1 MIGFDSVMRHSTT
14 QTMIGN
20 FCSGS
25 ARIGITNNG
34 EIVNYKKRNKKVFL
48 FLLIFPVMLFIIN
61 GCSSAPQMQSDWH
74 EKVSSIDGKNS
85 GWETKVYP
93 VPAEKINVGF
103 TNDDDFLY
111 VRLTTDDRSTIRQI
125 LKAGFIVWI
134 EPASGNTKQFGI
146 KYPLP
151 GLPPDQLDRTA
162 LDPDGLKREP
172 RGEQP
177 SMANMEQRMLEQL
190 QKQVEFQIIDKNKK
204 PITAIP
210 IINREGINLEIRMEK
225 GILIYELQVPLIASD
240 MYSFAVGAKPGEKV
254 KIKFETEAPMFGNM
268 KRPQEGMSADGQQ
281 LGGDGD
287 MPSNGEGRG
296 EGRHSGGGRSGGS
309 MPPGGGPGGMK
320 KVETLDY
327 SVELTLSKKNAN
339 Q

>member
-1 MIGFDSVMRHSTT
+1 M
-14 QTMIGN
+14 N
-20 FCSGS
+20 FK
-25 ARIGITNNG
+25 
-34 EIVNYKKRNKKVFL
+34 ERNKKIY
-48 FLLIFPVMLFIIN
+48 LLLLVLPSMLFIIN

-74 EKVSSIDGKNS
+74 ETTSLIEGKNS
-85 GWETKVYP
+85 EWTTDLSA
-93 VPAEKINVGF
+93 VPAKKINVGF
-103 TNDDDFLY
+103 KNDDDFLY

-125 LKAGFIVWI
+125 LRAGFIVWI

-162 LDPDGLKREP
+162 MDPDGLKREP

-210 IINREGINLEIRMEK
+210 VINREGINLEIGMEK
-225 GILIYELQVPLIASD
+225 GILVYELHVPLTASD
-240 MYSFAVGAKPGEKV
+240 IYSFAVGAKPGEKV
-254 KIKFETEAPMFGNM
+254 EVKFETEEPKFADM

-281 LGGDGD
+281 PGGDGD

-296 EGRHSGGGRSGGS
+296 EGRHSRGERSGGS

-339 Q
+339 K